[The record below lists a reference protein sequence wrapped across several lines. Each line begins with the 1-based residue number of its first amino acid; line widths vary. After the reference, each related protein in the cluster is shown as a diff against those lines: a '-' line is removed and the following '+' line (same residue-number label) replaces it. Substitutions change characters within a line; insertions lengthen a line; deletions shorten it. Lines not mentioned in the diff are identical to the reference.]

1 MPGKLKKTVPLTKQ
15 IVRRLSDEI
24 LSGARPAG
32 ERLPSLREFAGL
44 YQCSIAVINGAYNCL
59 EEKGLIRRSHGAGTF
74 VADDVRLEHKNF
86 FHAWQAVFDME
97 PFRKFV
103 ERAAPELIIN
113 EFPSREYLGNRN
125 YLEWL
130 IQQNTGLAKHPGL
143 IALDE
148 GQLPILADCGVLE
161 PLDELLYRSKI
172 LSPEKFPNSLLDAM
186 RYNGKL
192 YALPMNFCLP
202 VLLYNKLRFRQ
213 AGRPFPDDHW
223 GWNELLE
230 HAAVLGNQELSLQS
244 LGSLFTVSMY
254 ASFIFQS
261 GGCFFDLNRNC
272 AIARDEAAEG
282 LMFFSRLMRQEGV
295 VWHHYGDPR
304 DILVK
309 KLASGELAMVLGD
322 SVDYTL
328 LTRIAPPGEWGA
340 QPVPRGSCRAAAVSL
355 RGIGVTSNHP
365 APEKLLRNLE
375 LLFIRNHYADFC
387 RECLA
392 LPAYDPVGLGVE
404 NFWLEWLKYARPPIQ
419 NPSLNVI
426 PMVFETLN
434 QALAQKRE
442 LDRSHLLEYQR
453 MINAG
458 L

>member
-1 MPGKLKKTVPLTKQ
+1 
-15 IVRRLSDEI
+15 
-24 LSGARPAG
+24 
-32 ERLPSLREFAGL
+32 
-44 YQCSIAVINGAYNCL
+44 
-59 EEKGLIRRSHGAGTF
+59 
-74 VADDVRLEHKNF
+74 
-86 FHAWQAVFDME
+86 
-97 PFRKFV
+97 
-103 ERAAPELIIN
+103 
-113 EFPSREYLGNRN
+113 
-125 YLEWL
+125 
-130 IQQNTGLAKHPGL
+130 
-143 IALDE
+143 
-148 GQLPILADCGVLE
+148 
-161 PLDELLYRSKI
+161 
-172 LSPEKFPNSLLDAM
+172 
-186 RYNGKL
+186 
-192 YALPMNFCLP
+192 
-202 VLLYNKLRFRQ
+202 
-213 AGRPFPDDHW
+213 
-223 GWNELLE
+223 
-230 HAAVLGNQELSLQS
+230 
-244 LGSLFTVSMY
+244 
-254 ASFIFQS
+254 
-261 GGCFFDLNRNC
+261 
-272 AIARDEAAEG
+272 
-282 LMFFSRLMRQEGV
+282 
-295 VWHHYGDPR
+295 
-304 DILVK
+304 
-309 KLASGELAMVLGD
+309 MVLGD

>member
-1 MPGKLKKTVPLTKQ
+1 M
-15 IVRRLSDEI
+15 
-24 LSGARPAG
+24 
-32 ERLPSLREFAGL
+32 
-44 YQCSIAVINGAYNCL
+44 
-59 EEKGLIRRSHGAGTF
+59 
-74 VADDVRLEHKNF
+74 
-86 FHAWQAVFDME
+86 
-97 PFRKFV
+97 
-103 ERAAPELIIN
+103 
-113 EFPSREYLGNRN
+113 
-125 YLEWL
+125 
-130 IQQNTGLAKHPGL
+130 
-143 IALDE
+143 
-148 GQLPILADCGVLE
+148 
-161 PLDELLYRSKI
+161 
-172 LSPEKFPNSLLDAM
+172 
-186 RYNGKL
+186 
-192 YALPMNFCLP
+192 
-202 VLLYNKLRFRQ
+202 
-213 AGRPFPDDHW
+213 
-223 GWNELLE
+223 
-230 HAAVLGNQELSLQS
+230 QS
-244 LGSLFTVSMY
+244 LGILFTVSMY